1 MGVFCV
7 YLNIM
12 KKRRNIPTL
21 PIDFYDDG
29 NKKEKY
35 RGILYNS
42 ILEGVEQSLQKNKD
56 KFIMARVDD
65 GEYLKDIEIL
75 KDSFKANLDV
85 VLSYYEE
92 IEEYE
97 KCSHTLNLIKPNI
110 MEPRR
115 KFKLM
120 TKPSFQG

>member
-1 MGVFCV
+1 
-7 YLNIM
+7 M

-21 PIDFYDDG
+21 PINFYEDG
-29 NKKEKY
+29 NQKEKY
-35 RGILYNS
+35 RGILYDS

-75 KDSFKANLDV
+75 KDSFKDNLDV
-85 VLSYYEE
+85 ILLYYVE

-97 KCSHTLNLIKPNI
+97 KCSHTLELINKI
-110 MEPRR
+110 
-115 KFKLM
+115 
-120 TKPSFQG
+120 

>member
-1 MGVFCV
+1 
-7 YLNIM
+7 M

-21 PIDFYDDG
+21 PINFYEDG
-29 NKKEKY
+29 AQKEKY

-75 KDSFKANLDV
+75 KDSFKSNLNV

-97 KCSHTLNLIKPNI
+97 KCSHTLNLINKI
-110 MEPRR
+110 
-115 KFKLM
+115 
-120 TKPSFQG
+120 

>member
-1 MGVFCV
+1 
-7 YLNIM
+7 M

-29 NKKEKY
+29 KQKEKY

-97 KCSHTLNLIKPNI
+97 KCSHTLDLINQI
-110 MEPRR
+110 
-115 KFKLM
+115 
-120 TKPSFQG
+120 

>member
-1 MGVFCV
+1 
-7 YLNIM
+7 M

-29 NKKEKY
+29 KQKEKY

-65 GEYLKDIEIL
+65 GNDLKDIEIL
-75 KDSFKANLDV
+75 KDSFRVNLYV
-85 VLSYYEE
+85 VLDFYEKN
-92 IEEYE
+92 EEYE
-97 KCSHTLNLIKPNI
+97 KCSHTLDLINQI
-110 MEPRR
+110 
-115 KFKLM
+115 
-120 TKPSFQG
+120 Q

>member
-1 MGVFCV
+1 
-7 YLNIM
+7 M

-21 PIDFYDDG
+21 PIDFYEDG
-29 NKKEKY
+29 KQKEKY

-42 ILEGVEQSLQKNKD
+42 IVEGVEQSLQKNKD

-75 KDSFKANLDV
+75 KDSFKSNLNV

-97 KCSHTLNLIKPNI
+97 KCSYTLDLINKI
-110 MEPRR
+110 
-115 KFKLM
+115 
-120 TKPSFQG
+120 

>member
-1 MGVFCV
+1 
-7 YLNIM
+7 M

-21 PIDFYDDG
+21 PINFYEDG
-29 NKKEKY
+29 NQKEKY
-35 RGILYNS
+35 RGILYDS

-56 KFIMARVDD
+56 KYIMARVDD

-75 KDSFKANLDV
+75 KDSFKSNLNV

-97 KCSHTLNLIKPNI
+97 KCSHTLNLINKI
-110 MEPRR
+110 
-115 KFKLM
+115 
-120 TKPSFQG
+120 

>member
-1 MGVFCV
+1 
-7 YLNIM
+7 M

-21 PIDFYDDG
+21 PINFYEDG
-29 NKKEKY
+29 NQKEKY
-35 RGILYNS
+35 RGILYDS

-75 KDSFKANLDV
+75 KDSFKDNLDV
-85 VLSYYEE
+85 ILLYYEE

-97 KCSHTLNLIKPNI
+97 KCSHTLELINKI
-110 MEPRR
+110 
-115 KFKLM
+115 
-120 TKPSFQG
+120 

>member
-1 MGVFCV
+1 
-7 YLNIM
+7 M

-21 PIDFYDDG
+21 PINFYEDG
-29 NKKEKY
+29 AQKEKY

-75 KDSFKANLDV
+75 KDSFKSNLNV

-97 KCSHTLNLIKPNI
+97 KCSYTLDLINKI
-110 MEPRR
+110 
-115 KFKLM
+115 
-120 TKPSFQG
+120 

>member
-1 MGVFCV
+1 
-7 YLNIM
+7 M

-21 PIDFYDDG
+21 PINFYEDG
-29 NKKEKY
+29 TQKEKY

-75 KDSFKANLDV
+75 KDSFKSNLNV

-97 KCSHTLNLIKPNI
+97 KCSHTLILINKI
-110 MEPRR
+110 
-115 KFKLM
+115 
-120 TKPSFQG
+120 

>member
-1 MGVFCV
+1 
-7 YLNIM
+7 M
-12 KKRRNIPTL
+12 KKRRNIPTI
-21 PIDFYDDG
+21 PIDFYSDG
-29 NKKEKY
+29 GHKEKY

-42 ILEGVEQSLQKNKD
+42 ILEGVEQSLYKNKD
-56 KFIMARVDD
+56 KFVMARVDD

-97 KCSHTLNLIKPNI
+97 KCSHTLNLINKI
-110 MEPRR
+110 
-115 KFKLM
+115 
-120 TKPSFQG
+120 

>member
-1 MGVFCV
+1 
-7 YLNIM
+7 M

-97 KCSHTLNLIKPNI
+97 KCSHTLDLINKI
-110 MEPRR
+110 
-115 KFKLM
+115 
-120 TKPSFQG
+120 

>member
-1 MGVFCV
+1 
-7 YLNIM
+7 M

-21 PIDFYDDG
+21 PINFYEDG
-29 NKKEKY
+29 NQKEKY
-35 RGILYNS
+35 RGILYDS

-97 KCSHTLNLIKPNI
+97 KCSHTLNLISQI
-110 MEPRR
+110 
-115 KFKLM
+115 
-120 TKPSFQG
+120 